1 MFLDEIVRHVRSEVE
16 MRRQQ
21 VPAAA
26 LQDRPLFQAARRK
39 FAARLQ
45 GKGRHIIAEVK
56 RASPSQGL
64 IRSDFNSVNIA
75 RRYADNGASALSV
88 LTEERFFQGSLTYL
102 EEIRSAVSLPLLR
115 KDFIFDRYQLLEAR
129 SYGADA
135 ILLIVAILSP
145 AQLRELREEAQ
156 ALEMD
161 ALVEVHTEEELDQ
174 ALSSGAGIIGIN
186 NRDLQTFAVSLSTTE
201 RLAPAVPA
209 EVVVVCESGLES
221 AAQIQ
226 RIEKVGVHAF
236 LIGETLMRATDP
248 GAKLKE
254 LLEKAESSRQ

>member
-1 MFLDEIVRHVRSEVE
+1 MFLDEIVRHVRSGVAA
-16 MRRQQ
+16 RRQQ

-26 LQDRPLFQAARRK
+26 LQDRPLFRVARRK
-39 FAARLQ
+39 FASCLR

-64 IRSDFNSVNIA
+64 IRADFDPVSIA
-75 RRYADNGASALSV
+75 RRYADSGASALSV
-88 LTEERFFQGSLTYL
+88 LTEERYFQGSLMYL
-102 EEIRSAVSLPLLR
+102 ERIRDAVSLPLLR

-135 ILLIVAILSP
+135 ILLIVAVLSP
-145 AQLRELREEAQ
+145 AQLRELREEAE

-161 ALVEVHTEEELDQ
+161 ALVEVHTEAELDR
-174 ALSSGAGIIGIN
+174 ALESGARIVGIN
-186 NRDLQTFAVSLSTTE
+186 NRDLRTFAVSLSTTE
-201 RLAPAVPA
+201 RLAPRVPP

-226 RIEKVGVHAF
+226 RIEKMGVRAF
-236 LIGETLMRATDP
+236 LIGETLMRAADP
-248 GAKLKE
+248 GVKLKE
-254 LLEKAESSRQ
+254 LLV

>member
-64 IRSDFNSVNIA
+64 IRSDFDPVNIA

-174 ALSSGAGIIGIN
+174 ALSSGARIIGIN

-236 LIGETLMRATDP
+236 LIGETLMRAADP

-254 LLEKAESSRQ
+254 FLEKAEGSRQ

>member
-1 MFLDEIVRHVRSEVE
+1 MFLDEIARHVRSEVE
-16 MRRQQ
+16 TRRQQ
-21 VPAAA
+21 IPAAA
-26 LQDRPLFQAARRK
+26 LKDRPLFHVARRK
-39 FAARLQ
+39 FVARLQ
-45 GKGRHIIAEVK
+45 EKGRHIIAEVK

-64 IRSDFNSVNIA
+64 IRADFDPVNIA

-88 LTEERFFQGSLTYL
+88 LTEERFFQGCLSYL

-156 ALEMD
+156 ELEMD
-161 ALVEVHTEEELDQ
+161 SLVEAHTEEELEQ
-174 ALSSGAGIIGIN
+174 ALSSGARIVGIN
-186 NRDLQTFAVSLSTTE
+186 NRDLRTFAVNLATTE
-201 RLAPAVPA
+201 RLAPRVPP

-236 LIGETLMRATDP
+236 LIGETLMRAADP
-248 GAKLKE
+248 GVKLTE
-254 LLEKAESSRQ
+254 LLS